1 MRDFTSERTP
11 RPNKILGRFIPNKPN
26 EPQLGKLRVRMSDG
40 STVELTANR
49 KERRA
54 EIRRLRLEEKKASQQ
69 QRNKADTKREDP
81 RAG

>member
-40 STVELTANR
+40 GIAEFVANR

-54 EIRRLRLEEKKASQQ
+54 EMRRLRHEEKKASQQ
-69 QRNKADTKREDP
+69 QRSEADTKREDP